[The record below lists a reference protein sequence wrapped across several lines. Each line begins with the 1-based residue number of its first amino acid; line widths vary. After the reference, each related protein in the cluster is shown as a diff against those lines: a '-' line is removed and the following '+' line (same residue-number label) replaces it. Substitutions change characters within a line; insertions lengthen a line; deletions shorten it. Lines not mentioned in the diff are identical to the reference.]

1 MLGRGEYNYKCGC
14 MHEWVN
20 GCVWWGGTHIYYIC
34 YKYLCVGGGGGF
46 ILEHM
51 FVGVGVGRW
60 VFACAWVGV
69 CPSDRGSAREVMV
82 KRRQEEII
90 LNMYMSC
97 RGCYYYE

>member
-1 MLGRGEYNYKCGC
+1 